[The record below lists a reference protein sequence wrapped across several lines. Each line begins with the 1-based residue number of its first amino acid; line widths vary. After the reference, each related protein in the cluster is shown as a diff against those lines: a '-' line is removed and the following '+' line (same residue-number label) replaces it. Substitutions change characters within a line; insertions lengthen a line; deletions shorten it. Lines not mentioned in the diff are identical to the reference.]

1 MENQEQAFQKWDF
14 VRLKSPDQHPDNRLL
29 DKNVNIY
36 FIIEIQGQ
44 LAKVSNHEDF
54 VPIEELLPIP
64 INGVDDAQIYYDPI
78 IAAGTYHPNEEV
90 RPRKTDYSYYLDN
103 FKRCFD
109 TKGKSFYDIV
119 QDKGFRYVHE
129 VQRYLKEVGQENR
142 LEIKAI

>member
-1 MENQEQAFQKWDF
+1 MNTAFQKWDF
-14 VRLKSPDQHPDNRLL
+14 VRLKSPDNYPDNRLL
-29 DKNVNIY
+29 DKDVNIY
-36 FIIEIQGQ
+36 FIIELNGQ
-44 LAKVSNHEDF
+44 LAKISNHEEF
-54 VPIEELLPIP
+54 VPVEELLPIP

-90 RPRKTDYSYYLDN
+90 RPRKTDYSYYLDH

-119 QDKGFRYVHE
+119 QENGYKYVHE
-129 VQRYLKEVGQENR
+129 VQRYLKGVGQENR